1 MDKLNLPAAV
11 DKKDVLGLPLWG
23 RGTASAVDEVL

>member
-23 RGTASAVDEVL
+23 RWRAKRDG